1 MRTIILFGGIVA
13 ALVGAFWI
21 VVTVLSLQHG
31 GVHLFDFWAV
41 TTVQSANFAVTSAS
55 AALVAFLVSVIL
67 GYADKQLEQTK
78 KTNELLTQLV
88 AQSGNTEAATN
99 EDAIPTAEPVVED
112 DISSAD
118 GFTADD

>member
-21 VVTVLSLQHG
+21 VATALSLQHG
-31 GVHLFDFWAV
+31 GFYLFEFWAV

-67 GYADKQLEQTK
+67 GYADKQLEETK
-78 KTNELLTQLV
+78 KSNELLTQLV
-88 AQSGNTEAATN
+88 AQSGNTEAATTA
-99 EDAIPTAEPVVED
+99 DGIPTADPDFEAD
-112 DISSAD
+112 TGSAD
-118 GFTADD
+118 GFSADD